1 MRQSL
6 SRKSLVRIKFEQ
18 SPLHIDPISSAPE
31 SPATSAPASVTEDEI
46 VEIGANEASSLRA
59 LEALTDIKEAKHTS
73 NTFYEVITCLVSEC
87 NNIVES

>member
-1 MRQSL
+1 M
-6 SRKSLVRIKFEQ
+6 RIKFEQ